1 MAFGLFKQDGTSS
14 LSPFDFKEVLQR
26 AQNTQPGSNV
36 RKLPLDNLAKI
47 AQNATPKV
55 IDAECTLD
63 KLRRAYD
70 EAREEAQVYID
81 TLKTEFE
88 AKITDAEVTLH
99 KAKTERK
106 EAQYRCLRELI
117 ESGAL
122 NDVKDLNELARCKE
136 FQEKA

>member
-1 MAFGLFKQDGTSS
+1 MAFGIFKQDGSPG

-63 KLRRAYD
+63 KLKRAYD
-70 EAREEAQVYID
+70 DEKAVATAYLDQ
-81 TLKTEFE
+81 LKTEFE
-88 AKITDAEVTLH
+88 ARITDAEVTLH

-122 NDVKDLNELARCKE
+122 NDVKDLNELARSKE